1 MYIKYNLVAALAFI
15 GVGLYFAYDALFGS
29 GDFLSRLF
37 GAIFIVV
44 GSARLGLVYWA
55 HKRERRAAEQNL
67 EASASR

>member
-15 GVGLYFAYDALFGS
+15 GAGLYFAYDAIFGS

-37 GAIFIVV
+37 GAIFVIV

-55 HKRERRAAEQNL
+55 HRRELRATGQSL
-67 EASASR
+67 ESSASR